1 MREGFV
7 LCYNLF
13 MAIPLK
19 NWHRLGKKTFWIF
32 FLRHSKLFFLIFGL
46 SCWFTYSVTRGTKV
60 EAFNNF
66 FLKHPEWYLSSG
78 LVLSTLWMAIFGYL
92 LVIFLYCWVIYRQY
106 KFMLDEHA
114 FYVRRGIFFIR
125 EVVIPY
131 RQIQNVE
138 INRPY
143 LYRILGLAEL
153 DITTLTNS
161 QVHEIHENEKH
172 KKKNL
177 LPVIDYRIAKI
188 LARNLVQRGTNA
200 GQPFVVEDEDNDTT
214 VNG

>member
-1 MREGFV
+1 MG
-7 LCYNLF
+7 
-13 MAIPLK
+13 
-19 NWHRLGKKTFWIF
+19 
-32 FLRHSKLFFLIFGL
+32 SKE
-46 SCWFTYSVTRGTKV
+46 
-60 EAFNNF
+60 EAFNLF
-66 FLKHPEWYLSSG
+66 FIKHADWYLSPG
-78 LVLSTLWMAIFGYL
+78 LVLSTLWMAIIGYL
-92 LVIFLYCWVIYRQY
+92 FVIFLYCWVIYRQY

-114 FYVRRGIFFIR
+114 FYVRSGIFFIR

-161 QVHEIHENEKH
+161 QVQEIHEGKEH

-200 GQPFVVEDEDNDTT
+200 GQPFVVEDEDGETT
-214 VNG
+214 VTG

>member
-1 MREGFV
+1 
-7 LCYNLF
+7 

-32 FLRHSKLFFLIFGL
+32 FLQHSKLFFLVLIGSIF
-46 SCWFTYSVTRGTKV
+46 FTYSALWGKLK
-60 EAFNNF
+60 EPFLNF
-66 FLKHPEWYLSSG
+66 FVTHENWYLSST
-78 LVLSTLWMAIFGYL
+78 LVLSILWMAILGYL
-92 LVIFLYCWVIYRQY
+92 MVIFLYCWVIYRQY

-143 LYRILGLAEL
+143 IYRIIGLAEL
-153 DITTLTNS
+153 DLTTLSSNKIEPGS
-161 QVHEIHENEKH
+161 KNH
-172 KKKNL
+172 KNL

-188 LARNLVQRGTNA
+188 LARNLVERGSNS
-200 GQPFVVEDEDNDTT
+200 GQPFVIEEEDGEIVTPR
-214 VNG
+214 

>member
-1 MREGFV
+1 
-7 LCYNLF
+7 

-32 FLRHSKLFFLIFGL
+32 FLRHSKFFFLLLIGSSF
-46 SCWFTYSVTRGTKV
+46 FTYSALWGKMHDS
-60 EAFNNF
+60 FNQF
-66 FLKHPEWYLSSG
+66 FVDHADWYISG
-78 LVLSTLWMAIFGYL
+78 SLVLTILWLALLGYL
-92 LVIFLYCWVIYRQY
+92 IVIYLYSFVLYRQY

-143 LYRILGLAEL
+143 VYRIIGLAEL
-153 DITTLTNS
+153 DLTTLGNTPEQN
-161 QVHEIHENEKH
+161 INTGKH
-172 KKKNL
+172 KKQKNL
-177 LPVIDYRIAKI
+177 LPVIDYRVAKI

-200 GQPFVVEDEDNDTT
+200 GQPFVEEIEDGEVTT
-214 VNG
+214 TG

>member
-1 MREGFV
+1 MS
-7 LCYNLF
+7 
-13 MAIPLK
+13 IPLK

-32 FLRHSKLFFLIFGL
+32 FLRHSKLFTLILAL
-46 SCWFTYSVTRGTKV
+46 SIWFTYKFTIGGS
-60 EAFNNF
+60 EESFQNF
-66 FLKHPEWYLSSG
+66 FLVTHADWYVTPG
-78 LVLSTLWMAIFGYL
+78 LVLAVLWMAIAGYL
-92 LVIFLYCWVIYRQY
+92 LVIFLYSGILYRQY

-114 FYVRRGIFFIR
+114 FYVRSGIFFIR

-153 DITTLTNS
+153 DLTTLTNS
-161 QVHEIHENEKH
+161 QAVEMHNGSPV

-188 LARNLVQRGTNA
+188 LARNLVQRGTSA
-200 GQPFVVEDEDNDTT
+200 GQPFVVEDEDAEMVT
-214 VNG
+214 NG

>member
-1 MREGFV
+1 
-7 LCYNLF
+7 

-32 FLRHSKLFFLIFGL
+32 FLRHSKLFFLILGL
-46 SCWFTYSVTRGTKV
+46 TIWFTYNVSGDNKWSASYK
-60 EAFNNF
+60 EF
-66 FLKHPEWYLSSG
+66 FIRKADWYISPSLFM
-78 LVLSTLWMAIFGYL
+78 STLWMAIAGYV

-143 LYRILGLAEL
+143 LYRLIGLAEL
-153 DITTLTNS
+153 DLTTFTNV
-161 QVHEIHENEKH
+161 QQELDEHGKNKKH
-172 KKKNL
+172 KNL

-188 LARNLVQRGTNA
+188 LARNLVQRGTNS
-200 GQPFVVEDEDNDTT
+200 GQPFVVEEEDGE
-214 VNG
+214 VVSH